1 MMDGH
6 KHKELVMISAN
17 INVRVKGELQ
27 THLQQQ
33 IGDNGLY
40 ENASEYVRSLIRDDL
55 KKGNEAWE
63 WLKKEL
69 EPALRADDSVFISVS
84 AQDVISRNKI
94 K

>member
-1 MMDGH
+1 MT
-6 KHKELVMISAN
+6 SAN

-33 IGDNGLY
+33 IGEQGLY
-40 ENASEYVRSLIRDDL
+40 ENASEYIRSLIRSDL
-55 KKGNEAWE
+55 KDGKESWD

-69 EPALRADDSVFISVS
+69 EPALRADESAFIAVS
-84 AQDVISRNKI
+84 AQDVINRNKG